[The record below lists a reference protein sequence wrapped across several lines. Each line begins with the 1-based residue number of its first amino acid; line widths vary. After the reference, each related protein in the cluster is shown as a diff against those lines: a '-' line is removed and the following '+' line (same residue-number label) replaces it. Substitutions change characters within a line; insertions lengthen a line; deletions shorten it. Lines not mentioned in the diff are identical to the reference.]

1 MPIEYNRPGY
11 REDFSSS
18 GTFQGKCH
26 CFVTACDSY
35 QDIRVAGIHSGM
47 HFEAVTPRWA
57 HSWPIRSKQMQVGVQ
72 DVTIG
77 CLHALCEFLC
87 VCIWLD
93 ACKRGYARG
102 KGMAFPNVSPD
113 VLSIP
118 FEPNVVVLQKV
129 VLGGCRSIGFK
140 MRSSRTVRIQGQAE
154 AEAYKTEKE
163 QSAIPKLSTKDYS
176 IRRFVATPNTE
187 HTAVTK

>member
-1 MPIEYNRPGY
+1 MVFVGRRRSICFRCWREMPIEYNRPGY
-11 REDFSSS
+11 REDFSLS

-77 CLHALCEFLC
+77 FLHALCEFLC
-87 VCIWLD
+87 VCVCLD

-102 KGMAFPNVSPD
+102 KGMAFRNVSPD
-113 VLSIP
+113 VLSTP
-118 FEPNVVVLQKV
+118 FEPNVVVLQEV

-140 MRSSRTVRIQGQAE
+140 MRSSRTVCIQGGWLYVGVVSCANLCFCP
-154 AEAYKTEKE
+154 
-163 QSAIPKLSTKDYS
+163 SRCIL
-176 IRRFVATPNTE
+176 
-187 HTAVTK
+187 

>member
-35 QDIRVAGIHSGM
+35 QDIRVAGFHSGM

-72 DVTIG
+72 PNSLYPRGVVVCRG
-77 CLHALCEFLC
+77 GFLC
-87 VCIWLD
+87 QSVFFALLAAFYNFLSLC
-93 ACKRGYARG
+93 
-102 KGMAFPNVSPD
+102 MA
-113 VLSIP
+113 
-118 FEPNVVVLQKV
+118 
-129 VLGGCRSIGFK
+129 
-140 MRSSRTVRIQGQAE
+140 
-154 AEAYKTEKE
+154 
-163 QSAIPKLSTKDYS
+163 
-176 IRRFVATPNTE
+176 
-187 HTAVTK
+187 